1 MCFFFLFLSQ
11 LSGNF
16 SGFEPTQIGGL
27 EPQIGP
33 GLNHK
38 IGSGTFYNI
47 SLKKYQRT
55 EANGTHFCFGTGPTF
70 STMIGVWRCFQSF
83 CLSKKFPNL
92 LRSTVNSGVKSEA
105 MSVQHRMGG
114 RYTSEPWSI
123 GWVMEILGGQWLWA
137 IDFLGS
143 NMFFTIGKCW
153 SPNF

>member
-1 MCFFFLFLSQ
+1 MCFFFFSCLSWVGIFLGLNHTNWS
-11 LSGNF
+11 
-16 SGFEPTQIGGL
+16 L

-38 IGSGTFYNI
+38 IGSGTFIIFPWKNI
-47 SLKKYQRT
+47 KEQKQMAHIFVS
-55 EANGTHFCFGTGPTF
+55 GPDPLF
-70 STMIGVWRCFQSF
+70 LRWLEFEDVFRVSVFQ
-83 CLSKKFPNL
+83 KIPQP
-92 LRSTVNSGVKSEA
+92 LRSTVNSGEKSEA

-137 IDFLGS
+137 IDFFGS